1 MSGYTDKE
9 LDGYTAEEL
18 EELEQMMALEEIL
31 EADKRETQAELDF
44 YKQPHTDEEWKEHA
58 KKEMLESG
66 CPEEDLEKYFYYD
79 SETHEYYH
87 NEEGKKYTDN
97 YSRLDE
103 KWNNFFRE
111 AEAMGMEKKNS
122 CCVSP

>member
-58 KKEMLESG
+58 KKEMLECG

-87 NEEGKKYTDN
+87 NEEGKK
-97 YSRLDE
+97 SR
-103 KWNNFFRE
+103 KWKETGRLFPWL
-111 AEAMGMEKKNS
+111 S
-122 CCVSP
+122 TTSPLLA